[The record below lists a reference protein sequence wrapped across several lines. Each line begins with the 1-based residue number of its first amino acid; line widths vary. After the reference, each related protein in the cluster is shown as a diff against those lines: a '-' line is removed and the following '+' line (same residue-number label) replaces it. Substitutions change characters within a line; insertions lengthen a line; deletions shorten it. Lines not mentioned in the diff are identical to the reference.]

1 MGRCEILTFILV
13 LHSSWIHW
21 LVTLREATCYISEI
35 WCLGVY
41 CYHLIGAYRCRL
53 LVAFRCCFKRS
64 SRRLS
69 RMAKNL
75 DVNVEALPVELMW
88 EVQAYLSTK
97 DLKVLGAADSRWGAG
112 CPYSAN
118 I

>member
-1 MGRCEILTFILV
+1 MKRRATLVKFGAWVFTVIILSVPIVVVFSLV
-13 LHSSWIHW
+13 FLFVSRDR
-21 LVTLREATCYISEI
+21 VVV
-35 WCLGVY
+35 CLE
-41 CYHLIGAYRCRL
+41 
-53 LVAFRCCFKRS
+53 
-64 SRRLS
+64 
-69 RMAKNL
+69 MAKNL

-112 CPYSAN
+112 CPYSAD